1 MPANMAKHIQRPFS
15 PPTNSTNQPHKTE
28 LEEQIMNFPAE
39 LKYSRDHEWV
49 KMLDDTTALVGIT
62 DFAQSELGDLVYVNL
77 PEPGDEVLAGETACD
92 VESVKAVS
100 DVMSP
105 VTGVIA
111 EVNEELDDSP
121 ELLNSDPYEAWIMK
135 IEHITDFSEL
145 LSAEE
150 YEAFTKEEH

>member
-1 MPANMAKHIQRPFS
+1 
-15 PPTNSTNQPHKTE
+15 
-28 LEEQIMNFPAE
+28 MNFPAE

-62 DFAQSELGDLVYVNL
+62 DFAQSEL
-77 PEPGDEVLAGETACD
+77 GDEVLAGETACD

>member
-1 MPANMAKHIQRPFS
+1 
-15 PPTNSTNQPHKTE
+15 
-28 LEEQIMNFPAE
+28 MNFPAE
-39 LKYSRDHEWV
+39 LKYTKDHEWV
-49 KMLDDTTALVGIT
+49 KMLDDTTALVGIS
-62 DFAQSELGDLVYVNL
+62 DFAQSELGDLLFVNL
-77 PEPGDEVLAGETACD
+77 PAVGDDVVAGEAVCD

-105 VTGVIA
+105 VTGSVA

-121 ELLNSDPYEAWIMK
+121 ELLNSDPYGAWIMK
-135 IEHITDFSEL
+135 IENVTDFSEL